1 MADQITIKDI
11 ARHLNISV
19 STVSRALRDHPDISI
34 ETKRVVKKFAEENGY
49 QPNFLA
55 QNLKNRQS
63 STIGVI
69 VPEIRHNFFASA
81 LNGIEDIAYEAGYTM
96 LVAKSNENYNREMLN
111 TRSLISNRVAG
122 LIVSISQE
130 TQNYEHF
137 KQHIPIVFFDRVP
150 PNYDSNQVLVDDQ
163 NGAYQAVEHL
173 IQKGYR
179 KIAHFAGPKHLQI
192 ASNRLK
198 GYKTALEKYDIS
210 SQEDLIVYG
219 GMHEKDGM
227 EAFTKLYTN
236 NNIPDAIFAVND
248 PVAIGAVIR
257 IKEYNLKIPDDI
269 AIVGFSN
276 NPISALINPPLTTV
290 VQPAYEMGKK
300 AAEMLLASIEAG
312 DAATSSKTII
322 MDTEL
327 IIREST

>member
-1 MADQITIKDI
+1 MVDQITIKDI

-19 STVSRALRDHPDISI
+19 STVSRALRDHPDISLK
-34 ETKRVVKKFAEENGY
+34 TKLAVKEFAEQKGY

-55 QNLKNRQS
+55 QNLKKKQS

-96 LVAKSNENYNREMLN
+96 LVTKSNENYNREIFN
-111 TRSLISNRVAG
+111 IRSLISNRVAG

-130 TQNYEHF
+130 TQNYDHF
-137 KQHIPIVFFDRVP
+137 KQPVPIIFFDRVP
-150 PNYDSNQVLVDDQ
+150 PNSNSICVVVDDR
-163 NGAYQAVEHL
+163 NGAYEAVEHL
-173 IQKGYR
+173 IKQGYQ

-192 ASNRLK
+192 ASNRLN
-198 GYKTALEKYDIS
+198 GYREALEKYGMTYR
-210 SQEDLIVYG
+210 EELIVFG
-219 GMHEKDGM
+219 GMHEEDGM
-227 EAFTKLYTN
+227 EAFTKLYTDR
-236 NNIPDAIFAVND
+236 NIPDAIFAVND

-257 IKEYNLKIPDDI
+257 IKEYKLKIPNDI

-276 NPISALINPPLTTV
+276 NPISALIDPPLTTV
-290 VQPAYEMGKK
+290 IQPAYEMGKK
-300 AAEMLLASIEAG
+300 AAELLLSNIEKCNAEI
-312 DAATSSKTII
+312 SSQTII